1 MTTTKLER
9 ADNGGYDAA
18 REIAHLY
25 PRAVLLRD
33 RRIVAE
39 NALGKKAA

>member
-1 MTTTKLER
+1 MQSPR
-9 ADNGGYDAA
+9 SDDNGGYDAA

-39 NALGKKAA
+39 NAWRAAA